1 MVGLARGHAAHEAG
15 RSEHVARETV
25 RWRGWHGSI
34 VAALMGRVILL
45 CAAVVSIGLVLG
57 GCGYSASQRRELKRA
72 DAVTVQY
79 SEAHGPRA
87 CRLLTNNAVQALYGK
102 FTAPAPIAR
111 TICLRASSQF
121 RGEPVK
127 ITRSELL
134 DPNTIKVNALDQD
147 GKFSYQ
153 VNLRKGARGR
163 WRIDLVSQARVTQF

>member
-1 MVGLARGHAAHEAG
+1 VAG
-15 RSEHVARETV
+15 ETV

-45 CAAVVSIGLVLG
+45 CAAVVSAALALG
-57 GCGYSASQRRELKRA
+57 GCGYSASERRELAKA
-72 DAVTVQY
+72 DAVTRQF

-87 CRLLTNNAVQALYGK
+87 CGLLTNHAVQALYGR
-102 FTAPAPIAR
+102 FAAPAPLAR
-111 TICLRASSQF
+111 SICLRASSQF

-127 ITRSELL
+127 ITRTELL

-153 VNLRKGARGR
+153 VNLRKGGHGR